1 MTKNKRNFI
10 RFAMWIIKLFLELLI
25 FVFVIFLY
33 NCRTFGQSEPLPGKN
48 YFDPNFQCEKGLV
61 NKEKNLTYLK
71 LREEV
76 RKNFPPVEKNPF
88 MVIAGESTMA
98 LFTPEIYQEYLS
110 NYTIVNRAIGGETTL
125 LLLTSLENDIIALK
139 PDVILIS
146 IGGNDLLEGRC
157 INNIINNVNLIFYNI
172 RLKLPDTYIIFVSI
186 PPVLSSKV
194 NSVSPYLNQR
204 IYNLL
209 ITYPKTIYFDLW
221 EILAE
226 EDKPLL
232 QEKFYRKIS
241 DYPLAKYD
249 LLHFNTKGYE
259 EIAKRLK
266 PILDK
271 IYQEKNEMNK
281 SIQQK

>member
-1 MTKNKRNFI
+1 MTKNRKNFI
-10 RFAMWIIKLFLELLI
+10 RYTMLIKKFFKESII
-25 FVFVIFLY
+25 FVFVIFLF
-33 NCRTFGQSEPLPGKN
+33 NCRTFGQNEPLPGKN
-48 YFDPNFQCEKGLV
+48 YFDPNFQCEKGLL
-61 NKEKNLTYLK
+61 NKEKNMVYLK

-76 RKNFPPVEKNPF
+76 RKNFPTVEKNPF

-98 LFTPEIYQEYLS
+98 LFSAEIYQEYLS
-110 NYTIVNRAIGGETTL
+110 NYSIVNRAIGGETTL
-125 LLLTSLENDIIALK
+125 LLLTSLENDIIALQ

-157 INNIINNVNLIFYNI
+157 ISNIINNINLIFYNI

-194 NSVSPYLNQR
+194 NSISPYLNQR
-204 IYNLL
+204 IQNLL
-209 ITYPKTIYFDLW
+209 SIYPKTIYFDLW

-232 QEKFYRKIS
+232 QEKFYRKIT
-241 DYPLAKYD
+241 DFPLAKYD

-271 IYQEKNEMNK
+271 IYQEKQDTNK
-281 SIQQK
+281 NIQQK

>member
-1 MTKNKRNFI
+1 MMIFVRILIYLSLIVFG
-10 RFAMWIIKLFLELLI
+10 LI
-25 FVFVIFLY
+25 FI
-33 NCRTFGQSEPLPGKN
+33 NCKTFGQNEPLPGKN
-48 YFDPNFQCEKGLV
+48 YFDPNFECEKGLL
-61 NKEKNLTYLK
+61 NKEKNLVYLK

-76 RKNFPPVEKNPF
+76 RKNFPPVERNPF

-98 LFTPEIYQEYLS
+98 LFSPEIYQEYLS

-157 INNIINNVNLIFYNI
+157 INNIINNINLIFYNI

-194 NSVSPYLNQR
+194 NSVSPYLNQK
-204 IYNLL
+204 IQNLL
-209 ITYPKTIYFDLW
+209 LMYPKTIYFDLW

-226 EDKPLL
+226 EERPLL
-232 QEKFYRKIS
+232 QEKFYRKIT

-249 LLHFNTKGYE
+249 LLHFNTKGYV
-259 EIAKRLK
+259 EIAERLK
-266 PILDK
+266 PILEK
-271 IYQEKNEMNK
+271 IYQEKNEIKK
-281 SIQQK
+281 STQQK